1 MAVFYTRP
9 RHGSL
14 PVYVEGDGES
24 RCYRLMRGHQREL
37 YGSVRALLRALHGG
51 QESGYSFD
59 RYFKVGRFARPCGS
73 DLVAHSILEMFG
85 PPTGIDVAEKA
96 EDIARIFYSH
106 FGSAASSY
114 GYSLPDLLQDVYR
127 AVLVRNKGKCPF
139 DQNKGT
145 FGHYVWRVCVCV
157 FRNHH
162 KREQRRRGRFVV
174 GCRRLQGSE
183 WVDSD
188 VAEAAVTREAAD
200 HDGALMELKEVSDDL
215 LEWLEYQPDALSST
229 AGLAREALPLVLSG
243 MRRSEIAETL
253 GRKRHTVGYALAY
266 LRRVT
271 REWREEIV
279 DQGYVSS
286 GDVTA

>member
-1 MAVFYTRP
+1 MGVVYTRP

-14 PVYVEGDGES
+14 PVYVDGDGEA
-24 RCYRLMRGHQREL
+24 RRYRLMRGRQREV

-51 QESGYSFD
+51 RESGYSFD
-59 RYFKVGRFARPCGS
+59 RYFKVGRFARPSGA
-73 DLVAHSILEMFG
+73 DLVECGILEMFG

-106 FGSAASSY
+106 FGSAASAY

-127 AVLVRNKGKCPF
+127 AILVRNNGKCPF
-139 DQNKGT
+139 DSNKGT

-162 KREQRRRGRFVV
+162 KREQRRRGRETV

-183 WVDSD
+183 WVDAD
-188 VAEAAVTREAAD
+188 AAEAAVTMESAD

-215 LEWLEYQPDALSST
+215 LEWLEFQPDALSST
-229 AGLAREALPLVLSG
+229 AELAREALPLVIAG
-243 MRRSEIAETL
+243 MRRSEIAEVL

-271 REWREEIV
+271 REWREEV
-279 DQGYVSS
+279 LDEGCVSS
-286 GDVTA
+286 GVATV